1 MIDAEIVLKEKGVN
15 YQMLYFTSSS
25 LSSDDEILYGMSDK
39 NGKENIFSYNLKS
52 KEFKIISDN
61 KEGILRSYVYFS
73 GSWMRGL
80 GKASVSLDSNTNT
93 IFYVQGNE
101 IRRIRNGEIRI
112 L

>member
-52 KEFKIISDN
+52 KKFKIISDN

-80 GKASVSLDSNTNT
+80 GRRVSLW
-93 IFYVQGNE
+93 IQ
-101 IRRIRNGEIRI
+101 I
-112 L
+112 LILYFMSKEMR